1 MEKIVDETDGNPYPL
16 PYFREQDLA
25 AEDARAAR
33 ISNAMTRKVALDV
46 YKRQGMY
53 VPSCAHA

>member
-33 ISNAMTRKVALDV
+33 ISNAHDLKGGL
-46 YKRQGMY
+46 
-53 VPSCAHA
+53 